1 MYINMEILR
10 NHELK
15 IIIIIIIPLN
25 LIMNTEASLAY
36 DNSSWFFNLFLFE
49 LAHTM
54 YMIGVIQ
61 VLNFRELLRSRH
73 GKLLT

>member
-25 LIMNTEASLAY
+25 FIMNTEASLSY
-36 DNSSWFFNLFLFE
+36 DNSLWFFKLFLFE
-49 LAHTM
+49 IAH
-54 YMIGVIQ
+54 I
-61 VLNFRELLRSRH
+61 S
-73 GKLLT
+73 

>member
-49 LAHTM
+49 LAH
-54 YMIGVIQ
+54 I
-61 VLNFRELLRSRH
+61 
-73 GKLLT
+73 